1 MDSCGSESEEEEDDE
16 YEEEEREKEKEEAK
30 GKKLIRASSILNM
43 KITEKIMV
51 ESDEESYE
59 NEEWDKK
66 WKNYNYYYYYF

>member
-1 MDSCGSESEEEEDDE
+1 MDSCGSESEEEDDE
-16 YEEEEREKEKEEAK
+16 YEEEEREEKEEAK

-66 WKNYNYYYYYF
+66 